1 MTKFRIPFSI
11 SIIYF
16 ALISLTSCHVGRYFI
31 YNFADYKDYKKFPE
45 RTIAKSDK
53 SLSFVQSQ
61 NNQIKLLSPINDY
74 TTYEEYHIANKSLS
88 LLVIRNDSIL
98 YEWYHP
104 KFDSS
109 SIFTSMSVAKSVVS
123 LLVGIAVDEGKIK
136 SVQDPIT
143 KYIPELKNPGFEKIT
158 IEHLL
163 NMQSG
168 IDFKESYFN
177 PFGKIAKYYYGKH
190 LLNYIPRL
198 KVAHTP
204 GQGFNYISIDSQ
216 LLSIAL
222 ERATGKKL
230 GDYCQ
235 EKLWQALGME
245 FDASWSLDSKRG
257 NTEKG
262 FCGLNARSRDY
273 AKIGR
278 LMLNMGEY
286 KGKQVVS
293 KDWIERCYA
302 GADNYGGYAYQWWN
316 FQSPENEI
324 MAQGLLGQYI
334 YLNPQKNTII
344 VRTGKKWGKEIN
356 WWRFFRELSAD
367 L

>member
-1 MTKFRIPFSI
+1 MAVMKR
-11 SIIYF
+11 
-16 ALISLTSCHVGRYFI
+16 LIVLLLLLVTAASCHVGRYFI
-31 YNFADYKDYKKFPE
+31 YNFADYKDWKKFPE
-45 RTIAKSDK
+45 RNISASSHADGFI
-53 SLSFVQSQ
+53 S
-61 NNQIKLLSPINDY
+61 NYENRIKLESPIDGY
-74 TTYEEYHIANKSLS
+74 DSYEEYHIANKSLS
-88 LLVIRNDSIL
+88 LLIIRNDSIL

-109 SIFTSMSVAKSVVS
+109 SVFTSMSVAKSVVS

-136 SVQDPIT
+136 SVHDPIT
-143 KYIPELKNPGFEKIT
+143 KYIPELKNPGLEKIT

-190 LLNYIPRL
+190 LLNYIPKL
-198 KVAHTP
+198 KVAHAP
-204 GQGFNYISIDSQ
+204 GQGFNYISIDPQ

-235 EKLWQALGME
+235 EKLWQTLGME
-245 FDASWSLDSKRG
+245 FDASWSIDSKRG
-257 NTEKG
+257 DTEKG

-278 LMLNMGEY
+278 LMLNMGNY
-286 KGKQVVS
+286 NGKQIVS
-293 KDWIERCYA
+293 EDWMKHCYD
-302 GADNYGGYAYQWWN
+302 GAENYGGYAYQWWN
-316 FQSPENEI
+316 FQSSDRDI
-324 MAQGLLGQYI
+324 MAQGILGQYV
-334 YLNPQKNTII
+334 YVNPKKNVII

-356 WWRFFRELSAD
+356 WWRFFRDLSSD

>member
-1 MTKFRIPFSI
+1 MNRLSI
-11 SIIYF
+11 VIVTLSL
-16 ALISLTSCHVGRYFI
+16 AALTSCHVGRYFI
-31 YNFADYKDYKKFPE
+31 YNFADYKDHKKFPE
-45 RTIAKSDK
+45 RSISTSDNHFNFVKSDDK
-53 SLSFVQSQ
+53 
-61 NNQIKLLSPINDY
+61 QIELNAPLDSY
-74 TTYEEYHIANKSLS
+74 TSYEDYHIANKSLS
-88 LLVIRNDSIL
+88 LLIIRNDSIL

-109 SIFTSMSVAKSVVS
+109 SVFTSMSVAKSVVS
-123 LLVGIAVDEGKIK
+123 LLVGIAVDEGKIS

-190 LLNYIPRL
+190 LLNYVPHL
-198 KVAHTP
+198 KVAHEP
-204 GQGFNYISIDSQ
+204 GKGFNYISIDPQ

-230 GDYCQ
+230 ADYCE
-235 EKLWQALGME
+235 EKLWRTLEME
-245 FDASWSLDSKRG
+245 FSASWSLDSRRG

-324 MAQGLLGQYI
+324 MAQGILGQYI
-334 YLNPQKNTII
+334 YVNPKKNIII

-356 WWRFFRELSAD
+356 WWRFFRELSSD